1 MDDGRS
7 VLIPS
12 FLFFVLSLPDP
23 LRFRNAGLFG
33 IRLLCQ
39 FPGFPCQFSDFP
51 SLFSDF
57 CVRFRAFPVR
67 IRFCGVLVRLFR
79 CRSPAAGA
87 FSPFSGICFLPP
99 RFCRPVSAAPFLPPR
114 SCRPFLPPGLPFY
127 LFAALS
133 VRNRRWILPMRRSSE
148 DCPAMPVQYVDT
160 HCIYSCIAAVWAG
173 CVSDCVGSSML
184 PNC

>member
-67 IRFCGVLVRLFR
+67 IRFCGVLVRLFSMPTSGCR
-79 CRSPAAGA
+79 CLQPVLRHLLPAA
-87 FSPFSGICFLPP
+87 PVLPP
-99 RFCRPVSAAPFLPPR
+99 RFCRPVSAAPVLPPVSAAR
-114 SCRPFLPPGLPFY
+114 FCRPVSAARPPFLPVCSAFGKKSAVDSSDAALIGGLPC
-127 LFAALS
+127 
-133 VRNRRWILPMRRSSE
+133 
-148 DCPAMPVQYVDT
+148 D
-160 HCIYSCIAAVWAG
+160 
-173 CVSDCVGSSML
+173 VGAI
-184 PNC
+184 C

>member
-57 CVRFRAFPVR
+57 CVRFRAFSVR
-67 IRFCGVLVRLFR
+67 IRFCGVLVRLFSMPTSGCR
-79 CRSPAAGA
+79 CLQPVLRHLLPAAR
-87 FSPFSGICFLPP
+87 FCRPFLPP
-99 RFCRPVSAAPFLPPR
+99 VSAAPVLPPVSAARFCRPVSAARSPFLPVC
-114 SCRPFLPPGLPFY
+114 SAFGKKSAVDSSDAALIGGLPC
-127 LFAALS
+127 
-133 VRNRRWILPMRRSSE
+133 
-148 DCPAMPVQYVDT
+148 D
-160 HCIYSCIAAVWAG
+160 AG
-173 CVSDCVGSSML
+173 AIC
-184 PNC
+184 

>member
-23 LRFRNAGLFG
+23 LRFRDAGLFG

-79 CRSPAAGA
+79 CHPPAAGA
-87 FSPFSGICFLPP
+87 SYPFSGICFLPP
-99 RFCRPVSAAPFLPPR
+99 VSAARSPFLPVC
-114 SCRPFLPPGLPFY
+114 SAFGKKSAVDSSD
-127 LFAALS
+127 AAL
-133 VRNRRWILPMRRSSE
+133 IGGL
-148 DCPAMPVQYVDT
+148 
-160 HCIYSCIAAVWAG
+160 SC
-173 CVSDCVGSSML
+173 DVGAT
-184 PNC
+184 C

>member
-67 IRFCGVLVRLFR
+67 IRFCGVLVRLFSMPTSGCR
-79 CRSPAAGA
+79 CLQPVLRHLLPAA
-87 FSPFSGICFLPP
+87 PVLPP
-99 RFCRPVSAAPFLPPR
+99 RFCRPVSAARFCRPVSAARPPFLPACGASGEKPAVD
-114 SCRPFLPPGLPFY
+114 SSDAALIGGLPC
-127 LFAALS
+127 
-133 VRNRRWILPMRRSSE
+133 N
-148 DCPAMPVQYVDT
+148 
-160 HCIYSCIAAVWAG
+160 
-173 CVSDCVGSSML
+173 VGTAY
-184 PNC
+184 

>member
-67 IRFCGVLVRLFR
+67 IRFCGVLVRLFSMPTSGCR
-79 CRSPAAGA
+79 CLQPVLRHLLPAA
-87 FSPFSGICFLPP
+87 PFLPP

-114 SCRPFLPPGLPFY
+114 FCRPFLPPVSVARPPFLPACGAFGKKSAVDSSD
-127 LFAALS
+127 AAL
-133 VRNRRWILPMRRSSE
+133 IGGL
-148 DCPAMPVQYVDT
+148 
-160 HCIYSCIAAVWAG
+160 SC
-173 CVSDCVGSSML
+173 DVGAT
-184 PNC
+184 C

>member
-67 IRFCGVLVRLFR
+67 IRFCGVLVRLFSMPTSGCR
-79 CRSPAAGA
+79 CLQPVLRHLLPAA
-87 FSPFSGICFLPP
+87 PFLPPRFCRPGPAARFCRPFLPP
-99 RFCRPVSAAPFLPPR
+99 RFCRPVSAARSPFLPVC
-114 SCRPFLPPGLPFY
+114 SVFGKKSAVDSSD
-127 LFAALS
+127 AAL
-133 VRNRRWILPMRRSSE
+133 IGGL
-148 DCPAMPVQYVDT
+148 
-160 HCIYSCIAAVWAG
+160 SC
-173 CVSDCVGSSML
+173 DVGAT
-184 PNC
+184 C

>member
-39 FPGFPCQFSDFP
+39 FPGFPCLFPGFPCVFPGFPCQFSGFP

-79 CRSPAAGA
+79 CHPPAAGA
-87 FSPFSGICFLPP
+87 SYPFSGICFLPP
-99 RFCRPVSAAPFLPPR
+99 VSAARFCRPVSAARSPFLPVC
-114 SCRPFLPPGLPFY
+114 SAFGKKSAVDSSD
-127 LFAALS
+127 AAL
-133 VRNRRWILPMRRSSE
+133 IGGL
-148 DCPAMPVQYVDT
+148 
-160 HCIYSCIAAVWAG
+160 SC
-173 CVSDCVGSSML
+173 DVGAT
-184 PNC
+184 C